1 MVFPSSLQPTNR
13 RNFIR
18 KKSNENST
26 VQSTQQPA
34 KSANKTIEILLEMP
48 SIITDP
54 AARKMAVKHFV
65 NYAERSYTRT
75 AEQLEPFLHGATCSV
90 DESGHLKIAKEIK
103 TDFPS
108 RKLSLYCHWAEE
120 VWNSSFPSLLE
131 SNGMIK
137 CEIK

>member
-1 MVFPSSLQPTNR
+1 
-13 RNFIR
+13 
-18 KKSNENST
+18 
-26 VQSTQQPA
+26 
-34 KSANKTIEILLEMP
+34 MP

-108 RKLSLYCHWAEE
+108 RKLAEPVLSLGRGGLEQQ
-120 VWNSSFPSLLE
+120 FPLPA
-131 SNGMIK
+131 
-137 CEIK
+137 